1 MTTKIDR
8 KNKANFIFN
17 LKELKFSRNIS
28 KSGGATDKTVA
39 LKLRFAPKHA

>member
-17 LKELKFSRNIS
+17 LKELKFSQNIL

-39 LKLRFAPKHA
+39 LKLRFVPKHA